1 MEENE
6 EIEDFDEEQLKQIE
20 HGNYL
25 DEQDAYI
32 DDDNDN
38 DNENEND
45 NEIEVGFENE
55 NENDNQID
63 NNNIEQN
70 QEKEQVDNKVKKN
83 QEQDHEPDQ
92 DLDHDL
98 DQNEEEDSDDD
109 SKSDKRFP
117 EVEQTDWIHWFCRLR
132 CNEYFVEIDEN
143 FLKNEEN
150 LTGIN
155 CKQFLKTLLSEKPK
169 NDELTREVLEDCQEI
184 REIYGLIHKRFILT
198 PLGMGLMREKFLDGL
213 FGYCP
218 RLLCN
223 KQVMLPIGLSEDMRY
238 SQVKVFCPLCQEVYK
253 PRENFYGYGKKIY
266 KFDLPD
272 GIFFGTSFPQAFLAN
287 FPDLDPRISPT
298 ERYIPKL
305 YGFRIFG
312 KYGSKY
318 YTKDQEELE
327 RRLIKYGIK
336 KN

>member
-1 MEENE
+1 ME
-6 EIEDFDEEQLKQIE
+6 
-20 HGNYL
+20 
-25 DEQDAYI
+25 
-32 DDDNDN
+32 DDDNFEDLDEDEAKQIISNGINYLEGQEAFINDN
-38 DNENEND
+38 DLEND
-45 NEIEVGFENE
+45 IENEIEEM
-55 NENDNQID
+55 
-63 NNNIEQN
+63 
-70 QEKEQVDNKVKKN
+70 KDNK
-83 QEQDHEPDQ
+83 EEPQ
-92 DLDHDL
+92 
-98 DQNEEEDSDDD
+98 EEEESDDD

-117 EVEQTDWIHWFCRLR
+117 EVERKDWIHWFCKLR
-132 CNEYFVEIDEN
+132 GNEYFVEVDSDFIKDQ
-143 FLKNEEN
+143 EN
-150 LTGIN
+150 LIGIK
-155 CKQFLKTLLSEKPK
+155 CDKFKKTLLGEKPILT
-169 NDELTREVLEDCQEI
+169 ELTCRENIEDLSEI
-184 REIYGLIHKRFILT
+184 REIYGLIHKRFINT
-198 PLGMGLMREKFLDGL
+198 PLGLGLVREKFLDGV

-223 KQVMLPIGLSEDMRY
+223 KQVMLPVGLSEDMRY

-253 PRENFYGYGKKIY
+253 PREIFYGYQGKKIY

-287 FPDLDPRISPT
+287 FPDLDPKVAKS

-318 YTKDQEELE
+318 YSKDQEELE